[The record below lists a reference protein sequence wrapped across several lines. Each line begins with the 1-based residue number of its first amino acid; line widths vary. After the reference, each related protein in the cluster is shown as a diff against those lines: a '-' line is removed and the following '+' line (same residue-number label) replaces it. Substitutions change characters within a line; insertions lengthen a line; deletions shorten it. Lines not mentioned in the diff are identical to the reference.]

1 MANKSVTIPE
11 SMNPFT
17 VEINGVKYSYTPG
30 EMVSVPEDVAAV
42 IDNLNA
48 LQPKEEGY
56 PIAGMVMTISEEGN
70 LVWRSLPQGV
80 TVAEATGET
89 PTASEFNALLDSL
102 KDAGLIAKS

>member
-1 MANKSVTIPE
+1 MANKSVKIPN

-30 EMVSVPEDVAAV
+30 ETVSVPEEVAAV

-56 PIAGMVMTISEEGN
+56 PIAGMVMTMSEEGN
-70 LVWRSLPQGV
+70 PVWRPLPQGV
-80 TVAEATGET
+80 TVAEAIGEA

-102 KDAGLIAKS
+102 KEAGIIAKS